1 MKVSVIGMGYIGL
14 PTAAVI
20 ASNDIDVIGVD
31 INESAVNKINKGQA
45 HIIETNLDELVKKVV
60 TSGRLR
66 ASLEYQ
72 EADVFII
79 AVPTPIKEGFKPDLS
94 YVESAANEISK
105 VLKKGDLIIL
115 ESTSSVGTTEKILNL
130 ISRNRTDLVMPNEKK
145 DISSEADIKI
155 AYCPERVLPGNILNE
170 LISNDRVIGGISK
183 DCSLAAMNFYEKF
196 VKGKC
201 LLTNSRTAELCKLVE
216 NSYRDVNIAFANEL
230 SIISHKLDINVWDL
244 ISLANHHPRVDIL
257 EPGPGVGGHCIAVDP
272 YFIIDS
278 CPDESVI
285 ISAARNVNN
294 SKPKFVLDQIK
305 EAIYKIEKDISEI
318 NICCLGLAF
327 KPNIDDLR
335 ESPAL
340 DIAEEVSKMAFNN
353 IYIVEPNI
361 NDLPQVFNQSKSK
374 LIPLDDAI
382 DMSDIVVILVHHDEF
397 KLLTSDK
404 ISSKIVI
411 DTRGIYIKKSK

>member
-14 PTAAVI
+14 PTSAVI
-20 ASNDIDVIGVD
+20 ASNDIDVVGVD

-45 HIIETNLDELVKKVV
+45 HIAETNLDGLVKKVV
-60 TSGRLR
+60 SSGRLR
-66 ASLEYQ
+66 ASLEYE

-79 AVPTPIKEGFKPDLS
+79 AVPTPIKEDFIPDLS

-130 ISRNRTDLVMPNEKK
+130 ISKNRTDLVMPSEQK
-145 DISSEADIKI
+145 DKSSADIKI

-183 DCSLAAMNFYEKF
+183 DCSIAAMNFYKKF

-201 LLTNSRTAELCKLVE
+201 LLTNSRTAEFCKLVE

-278 CPDESVI
+278 CPNESML

-294 SKPKFVLDQIK
+294 LKPKFVLDQIK
-305 EAIYKIEKDISEI
+305 EAISKIEKDISKI
-318 NICCLGLAF
+318 NICCLGLSF

-361 NDLPQVFNQSKSK
+361 NALPEVFNQSKSK
-374 LIPLDDAI
+374 LISLDDAVT
-382 DMSDIVVILVHHDEF
+382 MSDIVVVLVHHDEF
-397 KLLTSDK
+397 KLLTSDE

-411 DTRGIYIKKSK
+411 DTRGIYISKLK